1 MPGAG
6 VVGSVEGELTVRNGG
21 AVARHGVRVRAA
33 GQERVGAPATGD
45 GAMIVN
51 TGGGVLST
59 VTETVAGGDGLPA
72 ASVDTARTVY
82 VPSDAAHWKLAE
94 APAVVTSVP
103 RPSTDS
109 VVDATPDPAPSAEP
123 LAAIGIGLCI
133 ALPGGG
139 DVHGRA
145 RRRGVN
151 PHWRGRRRTGDAA
164 VRTGDGVAP
173 HAVARRVAEG
183 HVRRGTERQVDRRRA
198 RTRPARTRESIGAR
212 RRVLSAHDSG
222 TFGLFVIAKR

>member
-6 VVGSVEGELTVRNGG
+6 VVGSVQGGLTVPGT
-21 AVARHGVRVRAA
+21 AVPSRVTVYVYGPA

-109 VVDATPDPAPSAEP
+109 VVDATPDPAPSASRSP
-123 LAAIGIGLCI
+123 RSGSGSASRSPAAGTRTWARSAARCQPSLARSKA
-133 ALPGGG
+133 
-139 DVHGRA
+139 H
-145 RRRGVN
+145 RR
-151 PHWRGRRRTGDAA
+151 RRRTY
-164 VRTGDGVAP
+164 R
-173 HAVARRVAEG
+173 
-183 HVRRGTERQVDRRRA
+183 
-198 RTRPARTRESIGAR
+198 
-212 RRVLSAHDSG
+212 
-222 TFGLFVIAKR
+222 